1 MILDQDD
8 RKRPQVLFLCTHN
21 TARSQMAEALLR
33 KHAGDRFEVHSAG
46 YEPTDINPFTRRVME
61 EVGLDLSGQCAKG
74 VKEYLGKINFAYVI
88 IVCDRAEKICPT
100 AFPSI
105 SRQRLFWPFEDPVA
119 FEGTDEERLAK
130 FREIRDQIDRRILQ
144 WLNELG

>member
-119 FEGTDEERLAK
+119 FEGTDEEKLAK

>member
-1 MILDQDD
+1 MILDQDG
-8 RKRPQVLFLCTHN
+8 RKSPQVLFLCTHN

-33 KHAGDRFEVHSAG
+33 KHAGDRFEVYSAG
-46 YEPTDINPFTRRVME
+46 FESRDINPFTRQVMA
-61 EVGLDLSGQCAKG
+61 EVGIDLGGQYSKG

-88 IVCDRAEKICPT
+88 SVCDRAEKICPT

-119 FEGTDEERLAK
+119 FEGTDEEKLAK

-144 WLNELG
+144 WLNELP